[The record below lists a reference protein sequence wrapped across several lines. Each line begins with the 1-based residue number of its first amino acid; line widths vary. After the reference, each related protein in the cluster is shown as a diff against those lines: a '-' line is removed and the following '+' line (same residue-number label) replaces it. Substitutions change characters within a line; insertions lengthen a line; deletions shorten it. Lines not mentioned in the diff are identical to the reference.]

1 MMTIQ
6 WFPGHMAKATREF
19 QEKLKLVDVVFELL
33 DARIPLSSSNPS
45 LDEII
50 GDKPRVK
57 ILMKSD
63 LADTQITSQWLTY
76 YKENNIAVVPY
87 NAKRNQDVSPIL
99 TAADDV
105 LTEYKQKRIDKGL
118 RPRAIRAV
126 SVGIPNVG
134 KSTLINRFA
143 GKNITQT
150 GNRPGVTKAQQWIK
164 YKNKLE
170 LLDTPGILWPKFEN
184 QRVGKCLAVTG
195 AIKDTLL
202 HLDDV
207 ALFMMAYFTEHYP
220 GRLAKRYNFDKKLET
235 EMPLPEL
242 LMLITKK
249 RGYRDDY
256 ERGAEMMIY
265 EVRKGLLGPFSLE
278 TQSYWLIQMIHKTIK
293 EIEALL
299 QTMEDANHPVIK
311 ELQNDQRKGVQQ
323 ALKRW
328 QKKQEKHAQL
338 EVDFQ
343 IRNKYEQQLYDEN
356 ITLIGGVD
364 EVGRGPLAGP
374 VVAACVIL
382 DPSLP
387 ILGLNDS
394 KQLSA
399 TRRKQ
404 LVDTINERSLAV
416 TIAQATP
423 EEIDRL
429 NIYQATKLAMERAVA
444 ALNHPVEHLLIDA
457 MTIAVDIPQQSII
470 KGDTH
475 SNSIAAA
482 SIIAK
487 EYRDQLMTDFSQ
499 QYPAYDFDS
508 NMGYGTP
515 AHLAALRKVGICP
528 IHRRSFEPIKSMV
541 QQ

>member
-99 TAADDV
+99 AAADDV

-143 GKNITQT
+143 GKNIAQT

-170 LLDTPGILWPKFEN
+170 LLDTPGILWPKFED

-195 AIKDTLL
+195 AIKDALL

-220 GRLAKRYNFDKKLET
+220 GRLSKRYNFDKKLET

-278 TQSYWLIQMIHKTIK
+278 TP
-293 EIEALL
+293 AL
-299 QTMEDANHPVIK
+299 M
-311 ELQNDQRKGVQQ
+311 R
-323 ALKRW
+323 
-328 QKKQEKHAQL
+328 
-338 EVDFQ
+338 
-343 IRNKYEQQLYDEN
+343 
-356 ITLIGGVD
+356 
-364 EVGRGPLAGP
+364 
-374 VVAACVIL
+374 
-382 DPSLP
+382 
-387 ILGLNDS
+387 DS
-394 KQLSA
+394 DGSS
-399 TRRKQ
+399 
-404 LVDTINERSLAV
+404 DN
-416 TIAQATP
+416 
-423 EEIDRL
+423 
-429 NIYQATKLAMERAVA
+429 
-444 ALNHPVEHLLIDA
+444 
-457 MTIAVDIPQQSII
+457 
-470 KGDTH
+470 
-475 SNSIAAA
+475 
-482 SIIAK
+482 
-487 EYRDQLMTDFSQ
+487 
-499 QYPAYDFDS
+499 
-508 NMGYGTP
+508 
-515 AHLAALRKVGICP
+515 
-528 IHRRSFEPIKSMV
+528 
-541 QQ
+541 